1 MKITV
6 YTTPTCPWCAK
17 TKEFLKQKKLSY
29 TEKNVVEDEKARD
42 EMIQKSHQMG
52 VPVIDIN
59 DKIIVGFEPEEILAA
74 VAKNSPKKAKKN
86 LKAKRRK
93 PKKAVKKK
101 KMTKSK
107 KKKGSKKKKS

>member
-17 TKEFLKQKKLSY
+17 TKEFLKQKKMSY
-29 TEKNVVEDEKARD
+29 TEKNVVEDEQARD

-59 DKIIVGFEPEEILAA
+59 DKIVVGFEPEEILAA
-74 VAKNSPKKAKKN
+74 VAKNHRHLPSKKKQRKN
-86 LKAKRRK
+86 LKAKRK
-93 PKKAVKKK
+93 TPKKAIKKK
-101 KMTKSK
+101 KMGKSK
-107 KKKGSKKKKS
+107 KKKR